1 MANTRWDDDWP
12 FLEDVGEELPVNM
25 ARLFA
30 SSKGANADKLK
41 EKSYAL
47 RVDENSVRRQLD
59 VNDVL
64 PPTRQKKPTPAEKP
78 SEQVLTS
85 PTREAASSSTFP
97 LPPPTTPAPSIKK
110 ESTVF
115 SVGDAVNRLR
125 AAVSQE
131 LHSWWVSGEV
141 SNFSR
146 PRSGH
151 VYFSLKDDNAQ
162 ISCVFFAHAQ
172 MEHPVTFQN
181 GDRIEVFG
189 EADV

>member
-85 PTREAASSSTFP
+85 PTREAASSSS
-97 LPPPTTPAPSIKK
+97 PAHNPCA
-110 ESTVF
+110 F
-115 SVGDAVNRLR
+115 
-125 AAVSQE
+125 
-131 LHSWWVSGEV
+131 
-141 SNFSR
+141 
-146 PRSGH
+146 
-151 VYFSLKDDNAQ
+151 Y
-162 ISCVFFAHAQ
+162 
-172 MEHPVTFQN
+172 
-181 GDRIEVFG
+181 
-189 EADV
+189 